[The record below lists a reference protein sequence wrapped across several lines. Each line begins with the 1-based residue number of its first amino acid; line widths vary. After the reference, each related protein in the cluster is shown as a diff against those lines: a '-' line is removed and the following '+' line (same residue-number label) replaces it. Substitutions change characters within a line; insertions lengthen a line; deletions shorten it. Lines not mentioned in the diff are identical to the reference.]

1 MRPGDVIRGQKPP
14 LLPTPGRNGAPG
26 TRRDAEI
33 GGFRNSKPA
42 RTNESGGTLFEVR
55 TPTSPNSGEKW
66 GTRTR
71 VGHPGFILGDGTV
84 WTDLQVVE
92 QFGAFL
98 DRMEGKETMRDLLI
112 RKMLKIRIKKGGIRY
127 LKLNR
132 AQQEYSAR
140 CSKRNIVL
148 KARQVGITT
157 YIAARFFIQTITR
170 PGTLTVQVAHSDES
184 AQALFNIVHRF
195 WEKLPN
201 RRVHRGALVKSRSNI
216 RQIVFPKLDSEYRVE
231 TADDNAGRGMTIHNL
246 HCSEVSRWTR
256 GGRDTLASL
265 RAAVVPGGEIV
276 LESTPNGAS
285 GIFYEEWEKAEE
297 TGYTR
302 HFFPWWYEPSY
313 KEEVVKKL
321 VLTDEEKDLMLRE
334 GLSEEQIAWRRTRWQ
349 VMRGL
354 AEQEYAEDAV
364 SCFLASGECVF
375 DRESIDKAAAQ
386 AGVPVET
393 RDNGRLLIW
402 MGPDRK
408 QQRQYIIGVDTA
420 GGGSEGDYACAQVI
434 DRELS
439 LQCAELHGHFPPFE
453 LARRLAQ
460 LGREFGNALI
470 AVERNNHGYGV
481 LAHLKDMGYENL
493 FQQGGQEGWL
503 TSVVTRPA
511 MIENLAAALIA
522 EPDLFRSP
530 RLLGELRT
538 FVRHAD
544 GHGAAAEGAH
554 DDCVMAM
561 AIALAVRREDSGR
574 VGRKRKVEMA
584 CLEV

>member
-1 MRPGDVIRGQKPP
+1 M
-14 LLPTPGRNGAPG
+14 
-26 TRRDAEI
+26 
-33 GGFRNSKPA
+33 
-42 RTNESGGTLFEVR
+42 
-55 TPTSPNSGEKW
+55 
-66 GTRTR
+66 
-71 VGHPGFILGDGTV
+71 

-92 QFGAFL
+92 QFGSYL
-98 DRMEGKETMRDLLI
+98 DRVEGKETMRDLLI

-132 AQQEYSAR
+132 AQQEYSAQ

-148 KARQVGITT
+148 KARQVGVTT

-184 AQALFNIVHRF
+184 AQAIFNIVHRF

-246 HCSEVSRWTR
+246 HCSEVSRWPR
-256 GGRDTLASL
+256 GGEDTLASL
-265 RAAVVPGGEIV
+265 RAAVVPDGEIV
-276 LESTPNGAS
+276 LESTPNGAA
-285 GIFYEEWEKAEE
+285 GIFYEEWQKAEE

-313 KEEVVKKL
+313 KEEVKRKL
-321 VLTDEEKDLMLRE
+321 VLTDEEKDLKLRE

-375 DRESIDKAAAQ
+375 DRESIDKAAGL
-386 AGVPVET
+386 AGLPLDT
-393 RDNGRLLIW
+393 RDNGRLLTW
-402 MGPDRK
+402 LRRDREE
-408 QQRQYIIGVDTA
+408 QRLYIIGVDTA

-434 DRELS
+434 DRQIG

-453 LARRLAQ
+453 LARRLAE
-460 LGREFGNALI
+460 LGREYGNALI

-481 LAHLKDMGYENL
+481 LAHLKDLGYENL

-511 MIENLAAALIA
+511 MVENLAAALIA
-522 EPDLFRSP
+522 EPELFHSP

-561 AIALAVRREDSGR
+561 AISMAVRREDSGR
-574 VGRKRKVEMA
+574 VGRKRKVEVGS
-584 CLEV
+584 LVVG